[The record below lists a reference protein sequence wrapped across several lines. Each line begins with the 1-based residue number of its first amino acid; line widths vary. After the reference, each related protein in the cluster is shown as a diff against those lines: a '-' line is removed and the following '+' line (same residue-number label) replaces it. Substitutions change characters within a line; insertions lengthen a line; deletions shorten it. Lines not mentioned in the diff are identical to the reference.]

1 MPRGKRNEVYWAAH
15 GDLVIRKGGGH
26 FGHRSPRLM
35 YPHVTRFRDHL
46 LLLLFTASLLIAVL
60 AQRKFPCGLLSCTY
74 PSLHGTVLAEN
85 CLNQDTGGEITAH
98 LLSISLFPSLTS
110 SSKSSVAQ
118 EIFKKQA
125 YYSSSASFTSTRPP
139 KAPQCSHPLQDKY
152 LSCFWLKSNSD
163 STSYSREPAETSTI
177 PYLTSLSSFIP
188 VTSPHIHH
196 WAT

>member
-139 KAPQCSHPLQDKY
+139 RH
-152 LSCFWLKSNSD
+152 LSVATLFKTNICHVFDWNLIVIVQATVGSQLK
-163 STSYSREPAETSTI
+163 PV
-177 PYLTSLSSFIP
+177 LSPI
-188 VTSPHIHH
+188 
-196 WAT
+196 